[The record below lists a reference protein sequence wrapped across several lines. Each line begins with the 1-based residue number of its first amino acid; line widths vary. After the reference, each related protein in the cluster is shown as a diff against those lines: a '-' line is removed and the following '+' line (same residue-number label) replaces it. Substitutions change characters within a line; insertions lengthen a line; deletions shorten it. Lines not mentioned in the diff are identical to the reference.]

1 MQYELMGGKSTRVMF
16 LNTCTA
22 FEFCNGYRRNMERE
36 ANFVHKTKGWGNVSR
51 KIKGI
56 FSSWV
61 RFLQAVRHE
70 VSTCKNQNRLN
81 VLSHN
86 NTDGIAI

>member
-1 MQYELMGGKSTRVMF
+1 MK
-16 LNTCTA
+16 
-22 FEFCNGYRRNMERE
+22 RN
-36 ANFVHKTKGWGNVSR
+36 ANFPHKTGGGGGEGGNVSW

-56 FSSWV
+56 FLSWV
-61 RFLQAVRHE
+61 RFLQTVSHE